1 MKKKLLF
8 LKNNPQEILHR
19 EKVNERLRF
28 AAAHDVN
35 TVLKYLGTTGK
46 GLPSGMVEQARERY
60 GDNVVTHGQKN
71 LCSRVSAK
79 LLLILLQQFCLFWRQ
94 YRLYRYLAG

>member
-8 LKNNPQEILHR
+8 FKNNPQEILHR

-35 TVLKYLGTTGK
+35 TVLKYLGTTAK
-46 GLPSGMVEQARERY
+46 DCHPVWWSRLVNGME
-60 GDNVVTHGQKN
+60 
-71 LCSRVSAK
+71 
-79 LLLILLQQFCLFWRQ
+79 IMP
-94 YRLYRYLAG
+94 

>member
-35 TVLKYLGTTGK
+35 TVLKYFK
-46 GLPSGMVEQARERY
+46 
-60 GDNVVTHGQKN
+60 QKTAYEI
-71 LCSRVSAK
+71 S
-79 LLLILLQQFCLFWRQ
+79 
-94 YRLYRYLAG
+94 